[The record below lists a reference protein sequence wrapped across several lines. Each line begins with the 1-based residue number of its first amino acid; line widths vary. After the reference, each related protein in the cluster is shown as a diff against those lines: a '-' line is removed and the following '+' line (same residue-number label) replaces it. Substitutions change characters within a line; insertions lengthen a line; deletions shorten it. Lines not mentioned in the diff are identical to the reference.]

1 MFRVHANA
9 GNGEKVVQS
18 GGRCAAIPSHFG
30 AESSDRSLVAKSHGL
45 GPKADLLGIV
55 NLYMAIMLRSLNLI
69 TLTITLTI
77 WVDDVC
83 VRGWCLA
90 MVSVGSGSCGEEGR
104 GRAAGARHPPSPRP
118 HGTSPGGSIVPGLT
132 RSTCTCPKSTAVSL

>member
-55 NLYMAIMLRSLNLI
+55 NLYMAIMLRSLNL
-69 TLTITLTI
+69 TILTI

-83 VRGWCLA
+83 VRGWRLA
-90 MVSVGSGSCGEEGR
+90 MVSVGSGSGSGGEEGR
-104 GRAAGARHPPSPRP
+104 GRAAGARHPPPPRP
-118 HGTSPGGSIVPGLT
+118 HGTSPGGSIVLGLT